1 MRPSYKLEEVT
12 TISGEVRFRV
22 WRMKWFGLKKAE
34 LKSEFNYYDSAKMS
48 IDILRENIIV
58 KKKFID

>member
-1 MRPSYKLEEVT
+1 MKPRYKLEEVT

-22 WRMKWFGLKKAE
+22 WEMKWFGFKKAK
-34 LKSEFNYYDSAKMS
+34 LKSESNYYDSAKMY
-48 IDILRENIIV
+48 IDSLRENLIV